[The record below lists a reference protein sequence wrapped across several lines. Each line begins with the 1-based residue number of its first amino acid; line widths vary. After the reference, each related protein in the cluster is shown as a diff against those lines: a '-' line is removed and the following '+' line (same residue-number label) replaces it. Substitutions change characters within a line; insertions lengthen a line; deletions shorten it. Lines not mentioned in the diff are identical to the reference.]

1 MTKSEAGEVKATTE
15 GKATAVRRGSAP
27 RPRSRRRGER
37 TRTLILDKAQE
48 IFAAK
53 GFEATTLGE
62 IAGAAGIRAP
72 SLYEYFGSKEQ
83 LYEAMLARACE
94 PLFDILDR
102 FVKASEDRPNPRPNL
117 LEDFIEVFSSRP
129 YLPRLM
135 HQEAL
140 TGAARLQPILSR
152 MMETLFGRAIDA
164 LDRIPSGGRWTRDEI
179 PFVALAMMHVC
190 TCYFSLA
197 PLYQGSFGLDLLS
210 ADVQE
215 RHSEF
220 LRKFWRML
228 WFEGPPAGSPA
239 LPAG

>member
-1 MTKSEAGEVKATTE
+1 MAGK
-15 GKATAVRRGSAP
+15 TAVGRRSAAP

-37 TRTLILDKAQE
+37 TRALILDKAQE

-83 LYEAMLARACE
+83 LYEAMLTRACE
-94 PLFDILDR
+94 PLLDVLDR
-102 FVKASEDRPNPRPNL
+102 FVKAHEGTPNPRPNL
-117 LEDFIEVFSSRP
+117 LEDFLGIFSTRP
-129 YLPRLM
+129 FLPRLM

-164 LDRIPSGGRWTRDEI
+164 LDRIPSGGRWARDEI

-197 PLYQGSFGLDLLS
+197 PLYQTSFGLDLMS
-210 ADVQE
+210 PQAQE
-215 RHSEF
+215 RHAEF
-220 LRKFWRML
+220 LRKFWQMM
-228 WFEGPPAGSPA
+228 WFEAAPPDRLSPMA
-239 LPAG
+239 S